1 MQASPAPSTSLPRT
15 SSDGEG
21 AGARL
26 VAGQVIGGAYVLV
39 EPLGSGGMGQVWRAR
54 DERLDRPVALKVLTA
69 VDEEA
74 RARFLREARAL
85 GRIEHAHVV
94 RVFASGDDGGVVWM
108 ALEVIGGEPLSEL
121 VGGGPIDE
129 ETALLLGAQ
138 IARGLAVV
146 HAHGVVHRDVK
157 PSNILVDD
165 DANVKLIDFGVASLT
180 GAHGGFTT
188 RAGIVV
194 GTPHFMSPEQARGSA
209 VDARADAWGL
219 GATLYTLLTGHPP
232 FFRADDEPDLEILA
246 RLLRDDVVDVAERA
260 EVSPETAALVHELL
274 SRDVAVRPDD
284 LAVVA
289 ARLEALARGL
299 GRGQSPVPDD
309 QATVDGAPR
318 QKAPRPDTLP
328 GEATPAS
335 SSSSSPSPS
344 LSSSVSLSP
353 TASVGPSTRAARV
366 PWGLLVVVVAV
377 VAGVG
382 VGQAL
387 APPKERIV
395 ERVVEVPVQ
404 VPVEVSAP
412 ARLASPAA
420 PSVDGA
426 PVSVTTDGHEGVDL
440 PLHPSLAQA
449 EVDAW
454 TRALVQRPMDD
465 QEQVVRDLVA
475 AGAAAVP
482 ALSTLVAVSKPIG
495 AYALQE
501 TSKLSWSVQ
510 DQIMAN
516 ALGQASTPR
525 LRARRIVEMLGA
537 RRNDTALVL
546 LRETAERHRDP
557 LVRAA
562 AAEAADS
569 IFRVN
574 DVGP

>member
-1 MQASPAPSTSLPRT
+1 MQTSPAPSTSLPRT
-15 SSDGEG
+15 SSDGDG
-21 AGARL
+21 GGVRL
-26 VAGQVIGGAYVLV
+26 VAGQMIGGAYVLV

-69 VDEEA
+69 VDDEA

-85 GRIEHAHVV
+85 GRIEHEHVV
-94 RVFASGDDGGVVWM
+94 RVFASGDDGSVVWM

-121 VGGGPIDE
+121 VEAGPIDE

-219 GATLYTLLTGHPP
+219 GATLYTLLTGRPP

-246 RLLRDDVVDVAERA
+246 RLLRDDVVDVSERA
-260 EVSPETAALVHELL
+260 HVSSETAALVRELL
-274 SRDVAVRPDD
+274 SRDVAVRPAD

-289 ARLEALARGL
+289 DRLEALARGV
-299 GRGQSPVPDD
+299 GQGFQPASADSV
-309 QATVDGAPR
+309 TVDAASRPAVLPVEAAP
-318 QKAPRPDTLP
+318 A
-328 GEATPAS
+328 
-335 SSSSSPSPS
+335 SSPSPS
-344 LSSSVSLSP
+344 LSSLSSSSP
-353 TASVGPSTRAARV
+353 SSGPSAANTRV
-366 PWGLLVVVVAV
+366 LWGLIVVVVAV

-395 ERVVEVPVQ
+395 ERVVEVPIQ
-404 VPVEVSAP
+404 VPVEVAVPAP
-412 ARLASPAA
+412 LPLPAA
-420 PSVDGA
+420 DAANGA
-426 PVSVTTDGHEGVDL
+426 PQGVPADGDGVFDL
-440 PLHPSLAQA
+440 PLHPSVVQG
-449 EVDAW
+449 EVEAW
-454 TRALVQRPMDD
+454 TRALVQRPIGD
-465 QEQVVRDLVA
+465 QEQAVRDLVA

-482 ALSTLVAVSKPIG
+482 ALSALVAVSTPIG

-501 TSKLSWSVQ
+501 TSKLSSSVQ
-510 DQIMAN
+510 DQVMSH
-516 ALGQASTPR
+516 ALAQSTTPR
-525 LRARRIVEMLGA
+525 LRARRIVEMLGS

-546 LRETAERHRDP
+546 LRETAERHHDP

-569 IFRVN
+569 IFRVT